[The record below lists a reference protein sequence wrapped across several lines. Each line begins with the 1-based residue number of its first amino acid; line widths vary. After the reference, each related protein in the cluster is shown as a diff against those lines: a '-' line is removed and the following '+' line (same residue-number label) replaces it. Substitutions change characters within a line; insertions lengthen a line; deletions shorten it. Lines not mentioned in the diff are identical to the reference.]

1 MRVVSR
7 LSASVKGGR
16 MVGRRAASIALP
28 IAGVRPLRRVQG
40 QQRNEHG
47 LKAHPSYT
55 RKRRQTFERSGV
67 SIMAQLQGR
76 VALVTG
82 SGRGIGRA
90 IALAFAAEGAKV
102 AVTARTAAELQ
113 EVMAA
118 SRARGGEAV
127 AVTTDVADR
136 AAVRSLVGQVQ
147 EALGPVEI
155 LVNNAGIGSSADP
168 RPVLEYD
175 DAFWDLTLAV
185 NLTAPYLLCKAVLPG
200 MVARRW
206 GRIINVAS
214 INSRIPSPHA
224 VAYVASKHGLLG
236 LTRAL
241 ALEVAKDGITVNAIC
256 PGPVH
261 TVMNDRRVAYD
272 AQRLGV
278 SFEEQERSMTL
289 LGRRIE
295 PDEIAPLAVY
305 LAGDDARMMTGQAL
319 NLDGGICMA

>member
-1 MRVVSR
+1 
-7 LSASVKGGR
+7 
-16 MVGRRAASIALP
+16 
-28 IAGVRPLRRVQG
+28 
-40 QQRNEHG
+40 
-47 LKAHPSYT
+47 
-55 RKRRQTFERSGV
+55 
-67 SIMAQLQGR
+67 MAKLQGR

-82 SGRGIGRA
+82 GGRGIGRA
-90 IALAFAAEGAKV
+90 IALAFAAEGANV
-102 AVTARTAAELQ
+102 AVTARTAAELE
-113 EVMAA
+113 EVVAA
-118 SRARGGEAV
+118 VRGRGGQAL
-127 AVTTDVADR
+127 AVTADVADR
-136 AAVRSLVGQVQ
+136 AAVRGVVGRVQ
-147 EALGPVEI
+147 EALGLVEI

-200 MVARRW
+200 MIERRW

-214 INSRIPSPHA
+214 INGRIPTLHA
-224 VAYVASKHGLLG
+224 AAYVASKHGLLG
-236 LTRAL
+236 LTRVL
-241 ALEVAKDGITVNAIC
+241 ALEAAKDGVTVNAIC

-261 TVMNDRRVAYD
+261 TAMNDRRVAYD
-272 AQRLGV
+272 AQRRGV

-295 PDEIAPLAVY
+295 PDEVAPLAVY